1 MNVMFG
7 ILAAIFAVLLVLS
20 IRKNSKIYALLR
32 KSEQKISRLQS
43 DNEKLKT
50 ALKFGIEALQSD
62 KQEKLNLKIQNARL
76 KRGKL

>member
-1 MNVMFG
+1 MSVALG
-7 ILAAIFAVLLVLS
+7 VLALFFAALLILS

-32 KSEQKISRLQS
+32 KSEERILKLKS

-50 ALKFGIEALQSD
+50 ALRFGIEALQNEES
-62 KQEKLNLKIQNARL
+62 ENCSLKIQNARL

>member
-1 MNVMFG
+1 MSIALGV
-7 ILAAIFAVLLVLS
+7 LALFFAALLILS

-32 KSEQKISRLQS
+32 KREEKILKLKS

-50 ALKFGIEALQSD
+50 ALRFGIEALQNEES
-62 KQEKLNLKIQNARL
+62 ENCSLKIQNARL

>member
-1 MNVMFG
+1 MSVVLG
-7 ILAAIFAVLLVLS
+7 VLALFFAALLILS

-32 KSEQKISRLQS
+32 KSEERILKLKS

-50 ALKFGIEALQSD
+50 ALRFGIEALQNEES
-62 KQEKLNLKIQNARL
+62 EKCSLKIQNARL

>member
-1 MNVMFG
+1 MSVALG
-7 ILAAIFAVLLVLS
+7 ILALFFAALLILS

-32 KSEQKISRLQS
+32 KSEQKISKLKS

-50 ALKFGIEALQSD
+50 ALRFGIEALQNEES
-62 KQEKLNLKIQNARL
+62 ENCSLKIQNARL

>member
-1 MNVMFG
+1 MSVIFG

-32 KSEQKISRLQS
+32 KSEQKILKLQS

>member
-1 MNVMFG
+1 MSVALG
-7 ILAAIFAVLLVLS
+7 VLALFFAALLILS

-32 KSEQKISRLQS
+32 KSEEKILKLKS

-50 ALKFGIEALQSD
+50 ALRFGIEALQNEES
-62 KQEKLNLKIQNARL
+62 ENCSLKIQNARL

>member
-1 MNVMFG
+1 MNVILG
-7 ILAAIFAVLLVLS
+7 ILAAIFVVLLVLS

-32 KSEQKISRLQS
+32 KSEQKISKLQS

-50 ALKFGIEALQSD
+50 ALRFGIEALQSD

>member
-1 MNVMFG
+1 MSIALGV
-7 ILAAIFAVLLVLS
+7 LALFFAALLILS

-32 KSEQKISRLQS
+32 KSEEKILKLKS

-50 ALKFGIEALQSD
+50 ALRFGIEALQNEES
-62 KQEKLNLKIQNARL
+62 ENCSLKIQNARL

>member
-1 MNVMFG
+1 MNLIFG

-32 KSEQKISRLQS
+32 KSEQKISKLKS

-50 ALKFGIEALQSD
+50 ALRFGIEALQNEES
-62 KQEKLNLKIQNARL
+62 ENCSLKIQNARL

>member
-1 MNVMFG
+1 MNVIFG
-7 ILAAIFAVLLVLS
+7 ILTAIFAVLLVLS

-32 KSEQKISRLQS
+32 KSEQKISKLQS

-50 ALKFGIEALQSD
+50 ALIFGIEALQSD

>member
-1 MNVMFG
+1 MSVVLG
-7 ILAAIFAVLLVLS
+7 VLALFFAALLILS

-32 KSEQKISRLQS
+32 KSEQKSSKLKS

-50 ALKFGIEALQSD
+50 ALRFGIEALQNEES
-62 KQEKLNLKIQNARL
+62 ENCSLKIQNARL

>member
-1 MNVMFG
+1 MNVIFG

-76 KRGKL
+76 KRGIL

>member
-1 MNVMFG
+1 MNLIFG
-7 ILAAIFAVLLVLS
+7 ILVAIFAVLLVLS

-32 KSEQKISRLQS
+32 KSEQKISKLQS

-50 ALKFGIEALQSD
+50 ALRFGIEALQSD
-62 KQEKLNLKIQNARL
+62 KQEKLNLKIQNAKL

>member
-1 MNVMFG
+1 MSVALG
-7 ILAAIFAVLLVLS
+7 VLALLFAVLLILS

-32 KSEQKISRLQS
+32 KSEERILKLKS

-50 ALKFGIEALQSD
+50 ALRFGIEALQNEES
-62 KQEKLNLKIQNARL
+62 ENCSLKIQNARL

>member
-1 MNVMFG
+1 MNVIFG

-32 KSEQKISRLQS
+32 KSEQKISKLKS

-50 ALKFGIEALQSD
+50 ALRFGIEALQNEES
-62 KQEKLNLKIQNARL
+62 ENCSLKIQNARL

>member
-1 MNVMFG
+1 MNVIFG
-7 ILAAIFAVLLVLS
+7 ILAAIFAALLVLS

-32 KSEQKISRLQS
+32 KSEQKISKLQS

-50 ALKFGIEALQSD
+50 ALRFGIEALQSD
-62 KQEKLNLKIQNARL
+62 KQEKLNLKIQNVRL

>member
-1 MNVMFG
+1 MSVIFG

-32 KSEQKISRLQS
+32 KSEQKISKLQS

-50 ALKFGIEALQSD
+50 ALRFGIEALQSD

>member
-1 MNVMFG
+1 MNVIFG
-7 ILAAIFAVLLVLS
+7 ILTVIFAALLALS

>member
-1 MNVMFG
+1 MSVVLG
-7 ILAAIFAVLLVLS
+7 VLALFFAALLILS

-32 KSEQKISRLQS
+32 KSEQKISKLQS

>member
-1 MNVMFG
+1 MNVIFG
-7 ILAAIFAVLLVLS
+7 ILAAIFAALLVLS

-50 ALKFGIEALQSD
+50 ALRFGIEALQSD

>member
-1 MNVMFG
+1 MNVIFG
-7 ILAAIFAVLLVLS
+7 ILAAIFAALLVLS

-32 KSEQKISRLQS
+32 KSEQKISKLQS

>member
-1 MNVMFG
+1 MNVIFG

>member
-1 MNVMFG
+1 MSVVLG
-7 ILAAIFAVLLVLS
+7 VLALFFATLLILS
-20 IRKNSKIYALLR
+20 IRKNSKIYSLLR
-32 KSEQKISRLQS
+32 KSEQKILKLQS
-43 DNEKLKT
+43 DNEKLKI

>member
-32 KSEQKISRLQS
+32 KSEQKISKLKS

-50 ALKFGIEALQSD
+50 ALRFGIEALQNEES
-62 KQEKLNLKIQNARL
+62 ENCSLKIQNARL

>member
-1 MNVMFG
+1 MSVIFG

-20 IRKNSKIYALLR
+20 IRKNSKIYALIR
-32 KSEQKISRLQS
+32 KSEQKISKLQS

-50 ALKFGIEALQSD
+50 ALRFGIEALQSD

>member
-1 MNVMFG
+1 MNVILG

-32 KSEQKISRLQS
+32 KSEQKISKLQS

-50 ALKFGIEALQSD
+50 ALRFGIEALQSD

>member
-1 MNVMFG
+1 MSVVLG
-7 ILAAIFAVLLVLS
+7 VLALFFAALLILS

-32 KSEQKISRLQS
+32 KSEEKILKLKS

-50 ALKFGIEALQSD
+50 ALRFGIEALQNEES
-62 KQEKLNLKIQNARL
+62 ENCSLKIQNARL

>member
-1 MNVMFG
+1 MNVIFG
-7 ILAAIFAVLLVLS
+7 ILAAIFAALLVLS

-32 KSEQKISRLQS
+32 KSEQKISKLQS

-50 ALKFGIEALQSD
+50 ALRFGIEALQSD

>member
-1 MNVMFG
+1 MNLIFG

-32 KSEQKISRLQS
+32 KSEQKISKLQS

-50 ALKFGIEALQSD
+50 ALRFGIEALQSD

>member
-1 MNVMFG
+1 MSVVLGF
-7 ILAAIFAVLLVLS
+7 LALFFAALLILS

-32 KSEQKISRLQS
+32 KSEERILKLKS

-50 ALKFGIEALQSD
+50 ALRFGIEALQNEES
-62 KQEKLNLKIQNARL
+62 ENCSLKIQNARL

>member
-1 MNVMFG
+1 MNVIFG
-7 ILAAIFAVLLVLS
+7 ILAAIFAALLVLS

-32 KSEQKISRLQS
+32 KSEQKISKLQS

-50 ALKFGIEALQSD
+50 ALRFGIEALQNEES
-62 KQEKLNLKIQNARL
+62 ENCSLKIQNARL

>member
-1 MNVMFG
+1 MNVIFG

-32 KSEQKISRLQS
+32 KSEQKISKLQS

-50 ALKFGIEALQSD
+50 ALRFGIEALQSD